1 MCPPDHSVA
10 PGRSLPPQ
18 PRQPAVTVHRATTC
32 IPALGDD
39 HEYVCPSPL
48 RCSLHTWREACRS
61 GSACAERDPRGP
73 HRPSPARRTRG
84 SGRCSGAA
92 GRRSGRPGLG
102 MGVGP
107 FAWVPADLSYG
118 DRQARRSSIWRAS
131 REGGQSAA
139 DDPKGKAKRSHS
151 LPLLTYSALGG
162 LRQDPGRAAESSAG
176 PRTDEDMG
184 ATTCVCLLSTDG
196 GRGAGSLG
204 LAGRLRALGTEV
216 RMCAPPDWAERPA
229 DSSGGRQREMRT
241 CRTRGSTLRETPVI
255 RPVGAGQRST
265 AALEVSR

>member
-1 MCPPDHSVA
+1 MTVFDAGVDLRDVQIAARHA
-10 PGRSLPPQ
+10 
-18 PRQPAVTVHRATTC
+18 VHRATTC

-39 HEYVCPSPL
+39 HEYACPSPL

-61 GSACAERDPRGP
+61 GSACAERNPRGP
-73 HRPSPARRTRG
+73 HRPSPARRTRVWSVQRG
-84 SGRCSGAA
+84 SRATIWATRVGD
-92 GRRSGRPGLG
+92 
-102 MGVGP
+102 GVGP

-139 DDPKGKAKRSHS
+139 DDPKGKARKSHS

-176 PRTDEDMG
+176 PRTDEDME
-184 ATTCVCLLSTDG
+184 ATTCVCCCRRT

-216 RMCAPPDWAERPA
+216 RRCAPPDWAERPA

-241 CRTRGSTLRETPVI
+241 YRTRGSALRETPVI